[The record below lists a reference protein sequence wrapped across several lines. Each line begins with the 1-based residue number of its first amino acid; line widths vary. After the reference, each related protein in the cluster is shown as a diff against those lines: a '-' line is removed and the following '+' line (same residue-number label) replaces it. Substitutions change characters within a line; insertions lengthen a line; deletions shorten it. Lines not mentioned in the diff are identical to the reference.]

1 MVWTNKL
8 GSYRSLTAK
17 KGFMAALSGWRFAEA
32 DRKVTQENPDVRP

>member
-8 GSYRSLTAK
+8 GSYSFTAK
-17 KGFMAALSGWRFAEA
+17 KGFMAALSGWRSTEA